1 VTDVQVVATRRASR
15 PWSSRAVVTAVALA
29 LVACGGGGG
38 SSKSDTSPTKRVKP
52 AVTSTTTT
60 TPPPSSV
67 VVGKGQTL
75 TSLARFFGVS
85 LTQLAQYNHLGN
97 GDMLTVGQVL
107 QIPPRP
113 PLKLVI
119 NPPSAPGGDSFAFM
133 LTGAK
138 AMENIVFVITD
149 PHGGKFKGAPH
160 VAGEDGSVTANYQS
174 SIDATTGAYVVV
186 ATGDQGTQVSASFKV
201 SENAPVS

>member
-1 VTDVQVVATRRASR
+1 VTGIV
-15 PWSSRAVVTAVALA
+15 LA

-38 SSKSDTSPTKRVKP
+38 SSTSHTAKNKRVKHG
-52 AVTSTTTT
+52 VTSTTTT
-60 TPPPSSV
+60 TTPAPTTV

-75 TSLARFFGVS
+75 TSIARFLGVTP
-85 LTQLAQYNHLGN
+85 TQLAQFNHLGN

-119 NPPSAPGGDSFAFM
+119 NPPSAPGGDSFALM

-138 AMENIVFVITD
+138 AMENVVFQITD

-160 VAGEDGSVTANYQS
+160 VAGDDGSVTANYQT
-174 SIDATTGAYVVV
+174 SIDATTGVYVVV
-186 ATGDQGTQVSASFKV
+186 ATGDQGSQVSASFKV
-201 SENAPVS
+201 SANAPVS